1 MDKREINFTIRL
13 TQEEYEYIKE
23 RAEYYGLTM
32 AAYIRF
38 KTICDEYRK
47 GRQLNNDEL

>member
-13 TQEEYEYIKE
+13 TQEEYDYIKQ

-32 AAYIRF
+32 AGYIRF
-38 KTICDEYRK
+38 KTICDEYRNRK
-47 GRQLNNDEL
+47 ETEQ